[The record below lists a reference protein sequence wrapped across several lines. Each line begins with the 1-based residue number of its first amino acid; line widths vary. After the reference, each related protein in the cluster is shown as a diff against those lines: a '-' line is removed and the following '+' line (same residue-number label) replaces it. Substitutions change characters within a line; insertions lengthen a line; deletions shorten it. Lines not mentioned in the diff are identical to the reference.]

1 MIGLDQQFYRIKD
14 KMKPQWWCAFWG
26 CVIAGFVM
34 HMYPM
39 THHFLTYDSMWNQYS
54 PQDMITSGR
63 QFLTYACGISSF
75 YDLPW
80 LNGVLAIFY
89 LAITSALLVE
99 AFEMKDKVFAT
110 LTGVLTATFPALV
123 STFCYAY
130 TIDGYM
136 FAVLCSVAAY
146 AVTRKYKWGF
156 LPGIL
161 LVGVSLGIYQAYY
174 SFTILLCIL
183 GLLSDILSEKKGKE
197 LVLPAFRFLGMG
209 IGGYLFYF
217 VTLKVMLAV
226 KETGLSG
233 YQGTDRIL
241 SMPLS
246 ELPKGIYM
254 AVRMFGSFLLRANVL
269 TGNIFMKISLVV
281 LIAAAVGLYVAL
293 FIKAKA
299 YKDMMKIIMTLLLLP
314 LIPIGSTI
322 VCVMAPDA
330 FFHLLMRYPWVLF
343 FIYVLVLAG
352 EVQKVITKKKIA
364 DMLLWMVTAATVVMA
379 FCFVVN
385 GNIAYFN
392 MNERYEKSYAY
403 ALRIADRLEAQPD
416 YKMGDKVAVLGGFP
430 KEEYY
435 PSTDITQDVLKDYFG
450 AGGDL
455 VMNSTDKYATFME
468 RYLNVTIVQAS
479 PQESDIL
486 ILSPEFEEMPVF
498 PKEGSIRKV
507 EDIWIIKING

>member
-1 MIGLDQQFYRIKD
+1 MIGLDQYVNKIRNRI
-14 KMKPQWWCAFWG
+14 KPQWWCAFIG
-26 CVIAGFVM
+26 CMSAGFIM

-54 PQDMITSGR
+54 AQDMITSGR

-89 LAITSALLVE
+89 LAITSVLLVE

-110 LTGVLTATFPALV
+110 LTGILTVTFPALV

-130 TIDGYM
+130 TVDGYM
-136 FAVLCSVAAY
+136 LAVLASVAAY
-146 AVTRKYKWGF
+146 VVTQKYKWGF
-156 LPGIL
+156 VPGIL
-161 LVGVSLGIYQAYY
+161 LVGFSLGIYQAYY

-183 GLLSDILSEKKGKE
+183 GLLSDFLSEKKGKE
-197 LVLPAFRFLGMG
+197 LVVYAFRYLGMG
-209 IGGYLFYF
+209 IGGYAFYLI
-217 VTLKVMLAV
+217 TLKIMLAV
-226 KETGLSG
+226 KGAGLSG

-241 SMPLS
+241 SLPLS
-246 ELPKGIYM
+246 ELPQGLYM

-269 TGNIFMKISLVV
+269 TGNLFMKAALVV
-281 LIAAAVGLYVAL
+281 LILTAVVLYVAL
-293 FIKAKA
+293 FVKAKA
-299 YKDMMKIIMTLLLLP
+299 YKDVLKVIMAVLLIP

-343 FIYVLVLAG
+343 FIYVLVLA
-352 EVQKVITKKKIA
+352 KDAHLVIRKTKILA
-364 DMLLWMVTAATVVMA
+364 GVLWTITLATVIMA
-379 FCFVVN
+379 FCFMVN

-392 MNERYEKSYAY
+392 LNERYEKSYAY
-403 ALRIADRLEAQPD
+403 ALRIADRLEAQPE
-416 YKMGDKVAVLGGFP
+416 YKTGDKVAVIGGFP
-430 KEEYY
+430 NEEYY
-435 PSTDITQDVLKDYFG
+435 PSTDITKDVLKDYFG

-455 VMNSTDKYATFME
+455 VINSTDKYATFME

-479 PQESDIL
+479 QQESDML
-486 ILSPEFEEMPVF
+486 ILNPEFAEMPVF
-498 PKEGSIRKV
+498 PQEGSIQQV
-507 EDIWIIKING
+507 EDIWVIKING

>member
-1 MIGLDQQFYRIKD
+1 MIGLDQYLTKIKD
-14 KMKPQWWCAFWG
+14 KVKPQWWCAFAG
-26 CVIAGFVM
+26 CIVAGLVM

-54 PQDMITSGR
+54 SQDMITSGR
-63 QFLTYACGISSF
+63 QFLTYACGIGSF

-89 LAITSALLVE
+89 LAITSVLLVE
-99 AFEMKDKVFAT
+99 AFDMEDKVFAAM
-110 LTGVLTATFPALV
+110 TGVLTATFPALV

-136 FAVLCSVAAY
+136 LAVLCSVAAY
-146 AVTRKYKWGF
+146 VVTRKYKWGF
-156 LPGIL
+156 VPGML
-161 LVGVSLGIYQAYY
+161 LVGFSLGIYQAYY
-174 SFTILLCIL
+174 SFTILLCVL
-183 GLLSDILSEKKGKE
+183 GLLSDILSEQKGKE
-197 LVLPAFRFLGMG
+197 LVKPALRYLAMG
-209 IGGYLFYF
+209 IGGYLFYLI
-217 VTLKVMLAV
+217 TLKVMLAL
-226 KETGLSG
+226 KATGLSG

-246 ELPKGIYM
+246 DLPEGIYM

-269 TGNIFMKISLVV
+269 TANIFMKVSLVI
-281 LIAAAVGLYVAL
+281 LILAAVFLYVAL
-293 FIKAKA
+293 FVKAKA
-299 YKDMMKIIMTLLLLP
+299 YKDVLKVIMAVLLIP

-322 VCVMAPDA
+322 VCVMAPEA

-352 EVQKVITKKKIA
+352 QTECVITKKKVA
-364 DMLLWMVTAATVVMA
+364 AGLLWTVTGATVIMV
-379 FCFVVN
+379 FCFMVN

-403 ALRIADRLEAQPD
+403 ALRIADRLEAQPE
-416 YKMGDKVAVLGGFP
+416 YQVGDKVAVLGGFP
-430 KEEYY
+430 DEEYY
-435 PSTDITQDVLKDYFG
+435 PSTDITTEVLKDYFG

-455 VMNSTDKYATFME
+455 VINSTDKYATFME
-468 RYLNVTIVQAS
+468 RYLNVTIVQAG
-479 PQESDIL
+479 PQESDML
-486 ILSPEFEEMPVF
+486 ISNPEFAEMPVF